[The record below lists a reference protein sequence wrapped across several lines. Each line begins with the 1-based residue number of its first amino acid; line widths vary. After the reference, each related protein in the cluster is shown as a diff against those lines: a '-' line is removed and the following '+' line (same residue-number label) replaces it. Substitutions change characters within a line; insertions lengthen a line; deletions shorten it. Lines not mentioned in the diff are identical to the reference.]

1 MANTNLA
8 NGFRPAYGEA
18 YYAPH
23 KWPLTASQTI
33 AVGDVVYLSSAG
45 RVTIATATT
54 SGYFL
59 GIAATPC
66 TSSTVDDPIYV
77 WDNPWQIFEGQSIA
91 GLLTDPYTTC
101 SAATC
106 FDLVATTGAMYI
118 NSAASSYNVFK
129 IVGIGRE
136 PLTGE
141 VSAVGSYMKQLCM
154 FAPALH
160 VFGTTA

>member
-1 MANTNLA
+1 MANKDKA
-8 NGFRPAYGEA
+8 VGFRPAFGEV

-23 KWPLTASQTI
+23 KWTLTASQTI
-33 AVGDVVYLSSAG
+33 AIGDVVYLSSAG

-54 SGYFL
+54 AGVFL
-59 GIAATPC
+59 GVAASSC
-66 TSSTVDDPIYV
+66 TSSTVDDPIWV
-77 WDNPWQIFEGQSIA
+77 WDNPMQVFEGQSVSGA
-91 GLLTDPYTTC
+91 LTDPYTTC
-101 SAATC
+101 SANAC

-136 PLTGE
+136 PATGE
-141 VSAVGSYMKQLCM
+141 VSAVGAYMKQLCR
-154 FAPALH
+154 FNPALH